1 MARGVII
8 ALVLVT
14 GLFLVLGCGPKKQQ
28 AAVVAPETG
37 KMQAA
42 PVQMTVEQPKAQET
56 VAPAAEAPGA
66 PEAVG
71 AAAFVRPSDTEIQQ
85 ALKNAGVYQGEV
97 DGKIGPMTKK
107 AIEEFQTKNELT
119 PDGKVGRRT
128 WEKLQ
133 PYLSSAMGTTSTQA
147 QQ

>member
-1 MARGVII
+1 MVRGLII
-8 ALVLVT
+8 ALVFVT
-14 GLFLVLGCGPKKQQ
+14 GLFLVSGCGQKNQQ
-28 AAVVAPETG
+28 ATAVTPETG
-37 KMQAA
+37 KAQGA

-56 VAPAAEAPGA
+56 AMPAASVESEAS
-66 PEAVG
+66 
-71 AAAFVRPSDTEIQQ
+71 AAAFARPSDTEIQQ
-85 ALKNAGVYQGEV
+85 ALKNSGVYEGEI

-133 PYLSSAMGTTSTQA
+133 PYLSSAMGTASTQA